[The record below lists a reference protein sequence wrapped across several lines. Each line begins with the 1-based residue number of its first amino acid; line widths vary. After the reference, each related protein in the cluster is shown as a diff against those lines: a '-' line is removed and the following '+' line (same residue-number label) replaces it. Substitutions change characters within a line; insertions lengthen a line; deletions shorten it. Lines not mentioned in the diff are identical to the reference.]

1 MNKTTYAKTAE
12 RLLKKARGRDMV
24 QLAKNLGIKVKFF
37 DLGGV
42 LGVYTCK
49 LKSRFIYVNR
59 DIEDEHLLNMVVAHE
74 IGHDAL
80 HRHLACHAL
89 YDDAP
94 LSYLNRTEMEA
105 NKIAAHLLISTED
118 LLEAAEYSDDV
129 YSLASALLVNENL
142 LIIKLNELNKMGYE
156 FNPSLTADNMFLNK
170 KLA

>member
-12 RLLKKARGRDMV
+12 RLLKKANGRDMV
-24 QLAKNLGIKVKFF
+24 KLAKNLGIIVKFF

-42 LGVYTCK
+42 LGIYAYK
-49 LKSRFIYVNR
+49 LKSRFIYVNNN
-59 DIEDEHLLNMVVAHE
+59 IENEHLLNMVVAHE

-80 HRHLACHAL
+80 HRHLARQAL

-118 LLEAAEYSDDV
+118 LLEVAEYSDTI
-129 YSLASALLVNENL
+129 YTMASALSVNENL

-156 FNPSLTADNMFLNK
+156 FNVSLLPDNMFLKNC
-170 KLA
+170 